1 MIIGGT
7 PAEKRRI
14 PSHFPETAFA
24 FSRQQHL
31 LFSIRLN
38 TCKQPVKHR
47 YACFTAMLGGLCLP
61 TIARTLCPSD
71 ISLLS
76 RESPSFTPCRGEN
89 LTPNPRK
96 LRLRRIFDIL
106 NIFKVNAVAVFTF
119 YFIIEKNQ
127 RICYN

>member
-89 LTPNPRK
+89 LSLREPSPLSASLTPHHTVGRSPRTPVSCGFAAF
-96 LRLRRIFDIL
+96 LIF
-106 NIFKVNAVAVFTF
+106 
-119 YFIIEKNQ
+119 
-127 RICYN
+127 